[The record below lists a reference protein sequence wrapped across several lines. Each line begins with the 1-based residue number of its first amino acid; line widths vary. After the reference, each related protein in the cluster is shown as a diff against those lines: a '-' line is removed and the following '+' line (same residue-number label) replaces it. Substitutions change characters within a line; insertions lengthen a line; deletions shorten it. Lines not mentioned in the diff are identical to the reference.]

1 MQQSKSVF
9 SPTWIKRFFQGTLTA
24 SCIGLICAPLVYAP
38 RFGTQAA
45 LAQANKQSGGLTQA
59 EVYSLR
65 NIVQLML
72 QNQPPRTASLQDT
85 LAPRDAM
92 QTGGRSLAELIFNEG
107 SLARIGSNSVFR
119 FVPGLRRYQLP
130 DGSLHSETVF
140 QLQRGVAL
148 LVSPPEG
155 TRAETAGGQVE
166 FTAHDGLIMGSVG
179 AAYPSENRTT
189 TIALQPVNKAVS
201 SATNKTPV
209 AQAQTPL
216 TTEQQS
222 FTSAAIVIS
231 EPEALQMQVITLTDG
246 VRVLDPQG
254 ETVSTLDGGQ
264 TVTVDNGQLGPVKS
278 FDLREFYKT
287 SAIAAGLGPD
297 QAYLLAQQPDAVQ
310 DVLRTLRAETQAAI
324 ARQDQWKIQGGQLCS
339 LEPSI
344 GEAAQGGTRI
354 TTLNESCPSTTAPTT
369 TAPTTTPPTIPN
381 PAPEPPANNPPANN
395 PPANNPPANNPPAND
410 PDDLP
415 FSGFDPN
422 QQ

>member
-1 MQQSKSVF
+1 
-9 SPTWIKRFFQGTLTA
+9 
-24 SCIGLICAPLVYAP
+24 
-38 RFGTQAA
+38 
-45 LAQANKQSGGLTQA
+45 
-59 EVYSLR
+59 
-65 NIVQLML
+65 
-72 QNQPPRTASLQDT
+72 
-85 LAPRDAM
+85 
-92 QTGGRSLAELIFNEG
+92 
-107 SLARIGSNSVFR
+107 
-119 FVPGLRRYQLP
+119 GLRRYQLP

-166 FTAHDGLIMGSVG
+166 FTAHDGLIIGSVG
-179 AAYPSENRTT
+179 AASPSENRTP
-189 TIALQPVNKAVS
+189 TIALQPANKAAS
-201 SATNKTPV
+201 SATNKTLT

-216 TTEQQS
+216 TAEQQS

-246 VRVLDPQG
+246 VRVFDPQG
-254 ETVSTLDGGQ
+254 ETVSTLNGGQ
-264 TVTVDNGQLGPVKS
+264 TLTVDNGQLGPVKS
-278 FDLREFYKT
+278 FDLRKFYKT

-297 QAYLLAQQPDAVQ
+297 QEYLLDQQPEAVQ
-310 DVLRTLRAETQAAI
+310 NVLRTLRAETQAAI
-324 ARQDQWKIQGGQLCS
+324 AQQDQWKAQNGQLCT

-344 GEAAQGGTRI
+344 GETAQGGTRI

-369 TAPTTTPPTIPN
+369 TAPTTPDPVPD
-381 PAPEPPANNPPANN
+381 PPANNPPANE
-395 PPANNPPANNPPAND
+395 PPANE